1 VGLVLGLVLTPFLI
15 IRRMKREVPEY
26 ATLAAGAGAG
36 GAAEVWFRAEDSTRR
51 AGFNRWD
58 SGKSQREEE

>member
-1 VGLVLGLVLTPFLI
+1 V
-15 IRRMKREVPEY
+15 KREVPEY

-36 GAAEVWFRAEDSTRR
+36 GAAEVWFRDEESARR

-58 SGKSQREEE
+58 SDKSQREEE

>member
-1 VGLVLGLVLTPFLI
+1 VVVVLGLVLTPFLI

-26 ATLAAGAGAG
+26 ATLAASAGAG
-36 GAAEVWFRAEDSTRR
+36 GAAEVWFRDEDSARR

-58 SGKSQREEE
+58 SGKSQREEQ